1 MDDFFSKFNI
11 LVKEFKTVFFIV
23 VEDNEKVV
31 VKVESLLI
39 TVDAFN
45 VDEFSLIVDEDDN
58 NEDGIVKL
66 SFFIVVD
73 DNNDVGIVELSFIIN
88 VDICETCFIIDDD
101 INDVGIVVTF
111 FIIEVDDVGVDED
124 NSGIYPLC

>member
-1 MDDFFSKFNI
+1 

-39 TVDAFN
+39 TFDVLN
-45 VDEFSLIVDEDDN
+45 KDELSLIVDEDDN
-58 NEDGIVKL
+58 NEDGIAKF

-73 DNNDVGIVELSFIIN
+73 DNNDVGIVVTSFII
-88 VDICETCFIIDDD
+88 D
-101 INDVGIVVTF
+101 
-111 FIIEVDDVGVDED
+111 VDDVGDVDGIGVDED
-124 NSGIYPLC
+124 NSGISPLY